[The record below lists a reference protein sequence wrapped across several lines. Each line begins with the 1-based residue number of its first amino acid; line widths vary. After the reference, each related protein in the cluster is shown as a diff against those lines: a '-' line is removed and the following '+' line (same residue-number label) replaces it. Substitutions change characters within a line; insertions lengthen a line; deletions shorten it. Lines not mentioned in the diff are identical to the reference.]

1 MAGCMLLD
9 HQWWLRSGESLSP
22 DAKSVRS
29 REAGPPGEIPSMP
42 LPTVDKEFL
51 PSDLL
56 KLPRSPNVD
65 GPKKTLCWA
74 RCFRDS
80 PFRRLAAEWVE
91 QDQRAWPV
99 VAEPQSAVS
108 SSVKT
113 AGPAWLVSTPNVF
126 AFKTSVRSVI
136 LLRLLARLN

>member
-1 MAGCMLLD
+1 MVGCMLLD

-29 REAGPPGEIPSMP
+29 REAGPYSSPAARPVGGRILRDRIWTECPDEILSMP

-74 RCFRDS
+74 RCFRGS
-80 PFRRLAAEWVE
+80 PFHRLAAELVGE
-91 QDQRAWPV
+91 DPRAWPV
-99 VAEPQSAVS
+99 VAEPQSAVAS
-108 SSVKT
+108 SEKT
-113 AGPAWLVSTPNVF
+113 AALRTPA
-126 AFKTSVRSVI
+126 
-136 LLRLLARLN
+136 

>member
-9 HQWWLRSGESLSP
+9 HQWWLRNGESLSP

-91 QDQRAWPV
+91 QDQRVWPVV
-99 VAEPQSAVS
+99 VAEPQSAGS

-113 AGPAWLVSTPNVF
+113 AAWRTPACPVSTPNVL
-126 AFKTSVRSVI
+126 AFKISVI
-136 LLRLLARLN
+136 S

>member
-1 MAGCMLLD
+1 MNWKGKGVVIARGPPVGGSILLD
-9 HQWWLRSGESLSP
+9 RI
-22 DAKSVRS
+22 S
-29 REAGPPGEIPSMP
+29 RECPDEIPSMP

-65 GPKKTLCWA
+65 GPKKNLCWV

-80 PFRRLAAEWVE
+80 PFRRRAAEWVE

-99 VAEPQSAVS
+99 VAEPQSALS
-108 SSVKT
+108 SSVRRP
-113 AGPAWLVSTPNVF
+113 PA
-126 AFKTSVRSVI
+126 
-136 LLRLLARLN
+136 

>member
-65 GPKKTLCWA
+65 GPKK
-74 RCFRDS
+74 
-80 PFRRLAAEWVE
+80 PFVGLGASEIH
-91 QDQRAWPV
+91 
-99 VAEPQSAVS
+99 
-108 SSVKT
+108 
-113 AGPAWLVSTPNVF
+113 
-126 AFKTSVRSVI
+126 RSVGSPRSGLSRTSGPGLS
-136 LLRLLARLN
+136 LLSHNRQCHHQ

>member
-9 HQWWLRSGESLSP
+9 HQWWLRSRESLSP

-29 REAGPPGEIPSMP
+29 REAGPYASPAARPVAGRILRDRISTECPGEILSMP

-91 QDQRAWPV
+91 EDQRARS
-99 VAEPQSAVS
+99 EEHTSELQS
-108 SSVKT
+108 
-113 AGPAWLVSTPNVF
+113 PCN
-126 AFKTSVRSVI
+126 
-136 LLRLLARLN
+136 